1 MKKTIFKIS
10 SVLFLGFLLSC
21 NKSIG
26 VNPNEQSSDFN
37 FIATSAYDF
46 IYPNADFEYKMPI
59 ELYIRPT
66 ETLPEN
72 TNLTLTFTSNQ
83 SSQFV
88 LNSDTLLSGDKLNL
102 KYRDFKNYRVLGHYI
117 TFGKGNQAI
126 DFQIAIGKSTKSS
139 KVVLEAR

>member
-59 ELYIRPT
+59 ELYVRPT
-66 ETLPEN
+66 ETLSEN

-88 LNSDTLLSGDKLNL
+88 LNADTLLSGDKLNL
-102 KYRDFKNYRVLGHYI
+102 KYKDFKNYRVLGHYI

-139 KVVLEAR
+139 KVALVAR